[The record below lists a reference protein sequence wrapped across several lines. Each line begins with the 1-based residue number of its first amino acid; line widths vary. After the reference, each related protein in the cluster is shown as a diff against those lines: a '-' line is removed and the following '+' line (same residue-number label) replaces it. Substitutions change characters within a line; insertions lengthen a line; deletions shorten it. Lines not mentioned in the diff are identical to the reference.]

1 VSDGAAAD
9 VGCVLGAIG
18 AGLVLIPRSRVALV
32 GGLALLVAGM
42 ALLATSLVPGHDFRL
57 LVASPARVGALAVAA
72 IVLVAAGVLLAHR
85 PALVTVALLV
95 AAPFRVPVHVGDQK
109 AFLLVPL
116 YAVLVVA
123 AVGLLLRLL
132 RRDELPDPPRWLTV
146 PAAVFIG
153 LSSLSLL
160 WTEDLRAGT
169 IQLLFFLLPFAVL
182 TGFVAR
188 VALAAWST
196 RAFAVTIVLLACGF
210 AAVGFSQLWTGEL
223 YFARDLEVANA
234 YTSYFRTTSL
244 FADSSVYGRELAAG
258 IVVLVTALW
267 LARVSLPLAVAV
279 IALLWTAL
287 YFTYSQSSMV
297 ALVIAVLAVS
307 IVAAD
312 RLNRRVLVAGTAVA
326 VIVAAALVVVEVRDQ
341 PVERAT
347 SGRFEL
353 VKDTW
358 HVFVDQPVV
367 GVGIGAQPRASRD
380 QNGART
386 QTERNASHTT
396 PLTVASELGLVGIIA
411 YLALLAAAA
420 RALLAVARVDRSLG
434 LGLFGV
440 FVLLFV
446 HSLFYSGFFENP
458 VTWGILAV
466 AAAVLATRGAREPL
480 SEASRGSLSGP
491 RTEEAAPAS

>member
-1 VSDGAAAD
+1 VTDGAAAD

-18 AGLVLIPRSRVALV
+18 TGLVLIPRGRAGLAA
-32 GGLALLVAGM
+32 GLALLVAAM
-42 ALLATSLVPGHDFRL
+42 ALLATTLVPGQDLRS
-57 LVASPARVGALAVAA
+57 LVDSPARVGALAVAL
-72 IVLVAAGVLLAHR
+72 IVLMAVGVLLAYR
-85 PALVTVALLV
+85 PAVVTVALLV
-95 AAPFRVPVHVGDQK
+95 AAPFRVPVHLGDQK

-123 AVGLLLRLL
+123 AVGLLVRLL

-188 VALAAWST
+188 AALAAWST
-196 RAFAVTIVLLACGF
+196 RAFAVTVVLLACGF
-210 AAVGFSQLWTGEL
+210 AAVGLSQLWTGEL

-267 LARVSLPLAVAV
+267 LARVSLPLAAAV

-297 ALVIAVLAVS
+297 ALVVAVLAVS

-326 VIVAAALVVVEVRDQ
+326 VIVAAVLVVVSVHDQ

-353 VKDTW
+353 VKNTW

-367 GVGIGAQPRASRD
+367 GVGIGAQPLASRE
-380 QNGART
+380 QKGAR
-386 QTERNASHTT
+386 QKTERNASHTT
-396 PLTVASELGLVGIIA
+396 PLTVASELGLVGFIA

-420 RALLAVARVDRSLG
+420 RALLAVARVDRTLG

-480 SEASRGSLSGP
+480 PEASRGSLAGP
-491 RTEEAAPAS
+491 RPEGAAPAS